1 MSNEYQLKERG
12 LKTYIA
18 VLVVFAATLA
28 ITWFY
33 QYGMSFEPRFA
44 LGAVFFV
51 VLILAGDAFP
61 IRVTERVTIGTWD
74 VALIFAV
81 VVLGPFWA
89 AFAALPSAFFV
100 GRRNLLRTAYEIGH
114 TVTITYLAGMVFYFI
129 SGPLISS
136 DPESF
141 IPALY
146 GTIISGVT
154 LLGANKMINGG
165 LLKIKYDQSF
175 HETWRGLTEP
185 YLLSDLVSILTAG
198 LGVVALLLYGPV
210 AAVVAVGGSIGSQ
223 VLVYRSR
230 EQVREIREL
239 KERVG
244 SLEESL
250 TTSNTGF
257 GMMIIRELGNR
268 DGYTDRHAAAT
279 AAYATDLGR
288 EMKINEV
295 RARWLR
301 MAALV
306 HNVGMFGLPD
316 ELLTATGRLNS
327 IAKSQIAEHPV
338 RSQEA
343 LAAVPEFR
351 EMASWVRW
359 HHERPDGRGYP
370 DKLRGRWIPLEAKI
384 LGLAQAYAAMVL
396 DQPRRPGI
404 SSESARREIST
415 CIDTK
420 FDGMVVRAFLRIL
433 DTETEGYR
441 MADDSR
447 FVFPAPE
454 EVSGTL
460 GEAFDQTLKLTNAD
474 GTAPE
479 ELPQRQSQPPRG

>member
-1 MSNEYQLKERG
+1 MAFA
-12 LKTYIA
+12 IA
-18 VLVVFAATLA
+18 LA
-28 ITWFY
+28 VTWSY
-33 QYGMSFEPRFA
+33 WYGVSFGPRFV
-44 LGAVFFV
+44 LGAVFFA
-51 VLILAGDAFP
+51 VLIMVGDAFP
-61 IRVTERVTIGTWD
+61 VRVTKYHAIGAWD
-74 VALIFAV
+74 VALIAAV
-81 VVLGPFWA
+81 VALGPSWA
-89 AFAALPSAFFV
+89 ALAALPSAFFV
-100 GRRNLLRTAYEIGH
+100 GKREWLRTAYETGH
-114 TVTITYLAGMVFYFI
+114 TVTITYLAGIVFSFV
-129 SGPLISS
+129 SEPLITGGSGS
-136 DPESF
+136 IAS
-141 IPALY
+141 ALY

-154 LLGANKMINGG
+154 LLGVNKMISSG

-175 HETWRGLTEP
+175 HETWGELTEP

-198 LGVVALLLYGPV
+198 LGVSALLVYGPI
-210 AAVVAVGGSIGSQ
+210 AAVVVVGGSIGSQ

-230 EQVREIREL
+230 EQVREIQEL
-239 KERVG
+239 KEQVG

-288 EMKINEV
+288 EMRIDEV
-295 RARWLR
+295 QVRWLR
-301 MAALV
+301 MASLV

-316 ELLTATGRLNS
+316 ELLMATGRLNS

-338 RSQEA
+338 RGQEA
-343 LAAVPEFR
+343 LGAVPEFR

-404 SSESARREIST
+404 SSESARREISA

-447 FVFPAPE
+447 FVFPASE
-454 EVSGTL
+454 DVSGTL
-460 GEAFDQTLKLTNAD
+460 GEPFEQTLKLTSAD

-479 ELPQRQSQPPRG
+479 EPPQRQSQPPRG

>member
-1 MSNEYQLKERG
+1 MLF
-12 LKTYIA
+12 
-18 VLVVFAATLA
+18 V
-28 ITWFY
+28 TWFY
-33 QYGMSFEPRFA
+33 WYGVSIEPHSI
-44 LGAVFFV
+44 LGAVFFA

-74 VALIFAV
+74 VALIVAV
-81 VVLGPFWA
+81 VALGPFWA
-89 AFAALPSAFFV
+89 SLAALPSAFLV
-100 GRRNLLRTAYEIGH
+100 GGRDSLRTAYEVGH
-114 TVTITYLAGMVFYFI
+114 TITITYLAGIVFYSM
-129 SGPLISS
+129 SGPLVSGGPAS
-136 DPESF
+136 LG
-141 IPALY
+141 PALY
-146 GTIISGVT
+146 GTLISGVT
-154 LLGANKMINGG
+154 LLGANKMICGV
-165 LLKIKYDQSF
+165 LRRVKYDQSF
-175 HETWRGLTEP
+175 HETWGELTEP

-198 LGVVALLLYGPV
+198 LGVVALLVYGPI
-210 AAVVAVGGSIGSQ
+210 AAVVVVGGSIGSQ
-223 VLVYRSR
+223 ILVYRSR
-230 EQVREIREL
+230 VQMHEILKLKKQVY
-239 KERVG
+239 

-288 EMKINEV
+288 EMKIDEIRV
-295 RARWLR
+295 RWLR

-338 RSQEA
+338 RGQEA
-343 LAAVPEFR
+343 LGAVPEFR

-404 SSESARREIST
+404 SPESARREISA

-420 FDGMVVRAFLRIL
+420 FDGMVIRAFLRIL

-454 EVSGTL
+454 EVSGPL
-460 GEAFDQTLKLTNAD
+460 GEPFDQTLKLTSAD

-479 ELPQRQSQPPRG
+479 ELPQHQSQPPRG

>member
-1 MSNEYQLKERG
+1 MNEAQLRDRN
-12 LKTYIA
+12 LKTYIGTLMTFAIALA
-18 VLVVFAATLA
+18 V
-28 ITWFY
+28 TWSY
-33 QYGMSFEPRFA
+33 WYGVSFEPRFA
-44 LGAVFFV
+44 LGTVFFS
-51 VLILAGDAFP
+51 VLIFAGDVFP
-61 IRVTERVTIGTWD
+61 IRVTKRHVLGAWD
-74 VALIFAV
+74 IALIVAIAT
-81 VVLGPFWA
+81 LGPFWA
-89 AFAALPSAFFV
+89 ALAALPSALFV
-100 GRRNLLRTAYEIGH
+100 GRKDLSRATYETGH
-114 TVTITYLAGMVFYFI
+114 TITITYLAGMVFSFV
-129 SGPLISS
+129 SKPLIVVG
-136 DPESF
+136 PKSF
-141 IPALY
+141 TPAMY
-146 GTIISGVT
+146 GTLVSGVA
-154 LLGANKMINGG
+154 LLGANKMISSG

-175 HETWRGLTEP
+175 YETWKDNMEP
-185 YLLSDLVSILTAG
+185 YLLSDLISILTAG
-198 LGVVALLLYGPV
+198 LGVVALLVYGPV
-210 AAVVAVGGSIGSQ
+210 AAVVVVGGSIGSQ

-239 KERVG
+239 KEQVR

-279 AAYATDLGR
+279 AAYAIDLGR

-295 RARWLR
+295 RVRWLR

-327 IAKSQIAEHPV
+327 IAKSQIAEHPI
-338 RSQEA
+338 RGQEA

-404 SSESARREIST
+404 SSEIARREISA

-420 FDGMVVRAFLRIL
+420 FDGMVIRAFLRIL

-454 EVSGTL
+454 EVSSPL
-460 GEAFDQTLKLTNAD
+460 GEPFDQTLKLTSAD

-479 ELPQRQSQPPRG
+479 ELPQHQSQPPRG

>member
-1 MSNEYQLKERG
+1 MAFA
-12 LKTYIA
+12 IA
-18 VLVVFAATLA
+18 LA
-28 ITWFY
+28 VTWSY
-33 QYGMSFEPRFA
+33 WYGISFEPHLV
-44 LGAVFFV
+44 LGAAFFSA
-51 VLILAGDAFP
+51 LILAGDAFP
-61 IRVTERVTIGTWD
+61 VRVTKHHDIGAWD
-74 VALIFAV
+74 VALIAAV
-81 VVLGPFWA
+81 VAIGPFWA
-89 AFAALPSAFFV
+89 ALAALPSAFFV
-100 GRRNLLRTAYEIGH
+100 GRREWLRVAYETGH
-114 TVTITYLAGMVFYFI
+114 TVTITYLAGVGFSFV
-129 SGPLISS
+129 SEPLIAGSS
-136 DPESF
+136 EP
-141 IPALY
+141 IAPALY

-154 LLGANKMINGG
+154 LLGANKMISSV

-175 HETWRGLTEP
+175 HETWRELTEP

-198 LGVVALLLYGPV
+198 LGVVALLVYGPI

-223 VLVYRSR
+223 ILVYRSR
-230 EQVREIREL
+230 EQVREIQEL
-239 KERVG
+239 KGRVG
-244 SLEESL
+244 SLEKSL

-295 RARWLR
+295 RVRWLR

-327 IAKSQIAEHPV
+327 LAKSQIAEHPV
-338 RSQEA
+338 RGQEA

-404 SSESARREIST
+404 SSEIARREISA

-420 FDGMVVRAFLRIL
+420 FDGMVIRAFLRIL

-474 GTAPE
+474 GATPE
-479 ELPQRQSQPPRG
+479 EFPQRQSQPPRG